1 MENEKGDLTR
11 EQLIKNVLEA
21 GMQLIPVVGG
31 SLATFYF
38 GEKQQREFNRLQ
50 AFYKELAEDVK
61 NLQEKPSLEN
71 QDEEKLAALIE
82 KINNKVEK
90 EVLRE
95 KVIYFKGFFK
105 NILVYP
111 VKADYDEKTFFLE
124 AIDSMSLLE
133 IDLLKVLSQQ
143 DAPPL
148 VKDITKEGV
157 EQYAVVGAVSRL
169 RNFGFLELS
178 STTMTIGGERDDRL
192 TEKLKVSPFGKKF
205 IAFCLD
211 S

>member
-11 EQLIKNVLEA
+11 EQLIKNVLEV

-95 KVIYFKGFFK
+95 KINYFKSFFK

-124 AIDSMSLLE
+124 TIDSMSLLE

-143 DAPPL
+143 ETPPL

-178 STTMTIGGERDDRL
+178 STAMTLGGERDDRL